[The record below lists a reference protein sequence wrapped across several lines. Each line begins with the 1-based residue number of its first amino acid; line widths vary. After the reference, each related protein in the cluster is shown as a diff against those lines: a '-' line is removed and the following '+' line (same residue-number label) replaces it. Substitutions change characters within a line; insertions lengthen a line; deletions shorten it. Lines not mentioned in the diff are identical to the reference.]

1 VTDFP
6 ASPHDERLIAAVH
19 PPSWTNPV
27 PRDRY
32 HLVVLGA
39 GTAGLVTAAAAA
51 GLGARVAL
59 VERHLMGGDCLN
71 VGCVPSKGII
81 AAARAWACAE
91 RAHERFAGPRTAGGA
106 DFARAMER
114 MRAIRADIA
123 PVDGAERFRGL
134 GIDVFLGDGRF
145 TGPDTLTIDGA
156 TLRFRRAAI
165 ATGARAAVPAVPGLA
180 ESGHLTNDTVF
191 NLPEL
196 PARLIVLGAGPIGC
210 ELAQSFA
217 RFGSK
222 VTVVDMAE
230 RVLPRDDA
238 DAAAIVQRA
247 MVEDGVR
254 FILGASVQ
262 AVRGSARDETLEMVV
277 GVHGVERVIPA
288 DQLLVAT
295 GRAPNVQGIGL
306 EAAGVKFTPRGV
318 VVDDRLR
325 TTNPRIHAVGDVIGQ
340 HQFTHAADFHARLV
354 VGNALFFGRSKVSRL
369 VIPRATY
376 TSPEVAHVGA
386 TREELTARGVMF
398 DTVTVPLDDNDRA
411 RLEGDTEGF
420 LAVHLVRGND
430 QILGATLVAPH
441 AGDLIS
447 EMTLAITNGIG
458 LSRFAKTIHPYPT
471 TAEVYRRA
479 ADQWNRRKL
488 TPRVKRVLRW
498 WFR

>member
-1 VTDFP
+1 MSDFP
-6 ASPHDERLIAAVH
+6 ASPHDERLLAAVH
-19 PPSWTNPV
+19 PPTWVNPT

-71 VGCVPSKGII
+71 VGCVPSKGLI
-81 AAARAWACAE
+81 AAARAWAEAE
-91 RAHERFAGPRTAGGA
+91 RAHDRFGGPRTAGGS

-123 PVDGAERFRGL
+123 PVDGAERFRDL

-145 TGPDTLTIDGA
+145 TGPDTLAVGDA

-165 ATGARAAVPAVPGLA
+165 ATGARAAVPPIPGLA
-180 ESGHLTNDTVF
+180 ESGYLTNDTVF
-191 NLPEL
+191 NLRTL

-217 RFGSK
+217 RFGSE
-222 VTVVDMAE
+222 VTVVDVAE
-230 RVLPRDDA
+230 RIMPREDA
-238 DAAAIVQRA
+238 DAAAIVERA
-247 MVEDGVR
+247 MREDGVA
-254 FILGASVQ
+254 FLLGASVQ
-262 AVRGSARDETLEMVV
+262 AVRGSARDGTLEMVI
-277 GVHGVERVIPA
+277 ERAGAPVSLFA

-295 GRAPNVQGIGL
+295 GRAPNVTGIGL
-306 EAAGVKFTPRGV
+306 DAAGVEATPKGV
-318 VVDDRLR
+318 VVDERLR
-325 TTNPRIHAVGDVIGQ
+325 TTNPRIYAVGDVIGQ

-354 VGNALFFGRSKVSRL
+354 VGNALFFGRGKVSRL

-386 TREELTARGVMF
+386 TRDELTARGVAF
-398 DTVTVPLDDNDRA
+398 ETVTVPLDDNDRA

-488 TPRVKRVLRW
+488 TPMVRRVLGW
-498 WFR
+498 WFK

>member
-1 VTDFP
+1 MSDFP
-6 ASPHDERLIAAVH
+6 ASPHDERLLAAVH
-19 PPSWTNPV
+19 PPTWVNPT

-71 VGCVPSKGII
+71 VGCVPSKGLI
-81 AAARAWACAE
+81 AAARAWAEAE
-91 RAHERFAGPRTAGGA
+91 RAHDRFGGPRTAGGS
-106 DFARAMER
+106 DFVRAMER

-123 PVDGAERFRGL
+123 PVDGAERFRDL

-145 TGPDTLTIDGA
+145 TGPDTLAVGDA

-165 ATGARAAVPAVPGLA
+165 ATGARAAVPPIPGLA
-180 ESGHLTNDTVF
+180 ESGYLTNDTVF
-191 NLPEL
+191 NLRTL

-217 RFGSK
+217 RFGSE
-222 VTVVDMAE
+222 VTVVDVAE
-230 RVLPRDDA
+230 RIMPREDA
-238 DAAAIVQRA
+238 DAAAIVERA
-247 MVEDGVR
+247 MREDGVG
-254 FILGASVQ
+254 FLLGVSVK
-262 AVRGSARDETLEMVV
+262 AVRGSARDGTLEMVI
-277 GVHGVERVIPA
+277 ERAGAPVSLFA

-295 GRAPNVQGIGL
+295 GRAPNVAGIGL
-306 EAAGVKFTPRGV
+306 DAAGVEATPKGV
-318 VVDDRLR
+318 VVDERLR
-325 TTNPRIHAVGDVIGQ
+325 TTNPRIYAVGDVIGQ

-354 VGNALFFGRSKVSRL
+354 VGNALFFGRGKVSRL

-386 TREELTARGVMF
+386 TRDELTARGVAF

-458 LSRFAKTIHPYPT
+458 LARFAKTIHPYPT

-488 TPRVKRVLRW
+488 TPMVRRVLRW

>member
-1 VTDFP
+1 MSDFP
-6 ASPHDERLIAAVH
+6 ASPHDERLLAAVH
-19 PPSWTNPV
+19 PPTWVNPT

-71 VGCVPSKGII
+71 VGCVPSKGLI
-81 AAARAWACAE
+81 AAARAWADAE
-91 RAHERFAGPRTAGGA
+91 RAHDRFGGPRTAGGS

-123 PVDGAERFRGL
+123 PVDGAERFRDL

-145 TGPDTLTIDGA
+145 TGPDTLAVGDA

-165 ATGARAAVPAVPGLA
+165 ATGARAAVPPIPGLA
-180 ESGHLTNDTVF
+180 ESGYLTNDTVF
-191 NLPEL
+191 NLRTL

-217 RFGSK
+217 RFGSE
-222 VTVVDMAE
+222 VTVVDVAE
-230 RVLPRDDA
+230 RIMPREDA
-238 DAAAIVQRA
+238 DAAAIVERA
-247 MVEDGVR
+247 MREDGVA
-254 FILGASVQ
+254 FLLGASVQ
-262 AVRGSARDETLEMVV
+262 AVRGSARDGTLEMVI
-277 GVHGVERVIPA
+277 ERAGAPVSLFA

-295 GRAPNVQGIGL
+295 GRAPNVAGIGL
-306 EAAGVKFTPRGV
+306 DAAGVEATPKGV
-318 VVDDRLR
+318 VVDERLR
-325 TTNPRIHAVGDVIGQ
+325 TTNPRIYAVGDVIGQ

-354 VGNALFFGRSKVSRL
+354 VGNALFFGRGKVSRL

-386 TREELTARGVMF
+386 TRDELTARGVAF

-458 LSRFAKTIHPYPT
+458 LARFAKTIHPYPT

-488 TPRVKRVLRW
+488 TPMVKRVLGW